1 MSSNKVWCLLI
12 DHDHK
17 PAFGEPFP
25 VSISPDDTVHDLK
38 KKIKAGYDKLPN
50 ISPNELE
57 VWKGKGFPRSLSAKC
72 SFGLTKKSLGNFA
85 FCEDGHGYSDV
96 QHLVVTQLLVELSL
110 ESGELL
116 LVLDRQR
123 INGTSFV
130 FSVAVPTLL
139 EVSASEGIS
148 FLRNTLC
155 ILSILQENVSAT
167 RAVLDRVEVTTILWA
182 LKAPNI
188 ASPASRD
195 AMSFDIAGE
204 ECVLQDIVDNARPRG
219 VRITHALR
227 LREQELVETR
237 PSILI
242 CLAVMAG
249 LSRKECKRAAG
260 S

>member
-57 VWKGKGFPRSLSAKC
+57 VWKGKGFPRSLSAKY

-116 LVLDRQR
+116 LVL
-123 INGTSFV
+123 V
-130 FSVAVPTLL
+130 
-139 EVSASEGIS
+139 
-148 FLRNTLC
+148 
-155 ILSILQENVSAT
+155 
-167 RAVLDRVEVTTILWA
+167 
-182 LKAPNI
+182 
-188 ASPASRD
+188 
-195 AMSFDIAGE
+195 
-204 ECVLQDIVDNARPRG
+204 PRG
-219 VRITHALR
+219 
-227 LREQELVETR
+227 
-237 PSILI
+237 SK
-242 CLAVMAG
+242 
-249 LSRKECKRAAG
+249 SWYAAAFVLLHQV
-260 S
+260 